1 MARKQK
7 ARNLKKRRSVLIGA
21 GPTEKAYIEHLT
33 HINGYRIETHPRFCK
48 NDTPYYMDKFVQ
60 RVLEDEGMAV
70 CLYDED
76 ESERS
81 AKIQQKLD
89 EFVAKYRNNPN
100 VMLCGSMPSI
110 EYWFLLHYEKTNRY
124 YGTSKRVIKA
134 LNKHME
140 FEKTERFLLKSGW
153 VETLLADGRMQQAM
167 RNADELGTDGESY
180 THIPDAIRFL
190 EKHKKK

>member
-60 RVLEDEGMAV
+60 
-70 CLYDED
+70 
-76 ESERS
+76 
-81 AKIQQKLD
+81 
-89 EFVAKYRNNPN
+89 
-100 VMLCGSMPSI
+100 
-110 EYWFLLHYEKTNRY
+110 
-124 YGTSKRVIKA
+124 
-134 LNKHME
+134 
-140 FEKTERFLLKSGW
+140 
-153 VETLLADGRMQQAM
+153 QAM
-167 RNADELGTDGESY
+167 RNAEELGTDGESY